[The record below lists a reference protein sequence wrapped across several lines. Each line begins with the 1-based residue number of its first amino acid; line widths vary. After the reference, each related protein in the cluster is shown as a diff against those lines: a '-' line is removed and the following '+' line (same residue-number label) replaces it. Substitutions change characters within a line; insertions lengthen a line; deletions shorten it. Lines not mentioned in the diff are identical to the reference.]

1 MDEERATSLL
11 LLAEQAEGKLKSPD
25 AVAWLDRLER
35 EHEPLLAALSWFLE
49 RGDLEKALRLGAALY
64 SFWHTRG
71 YLQEGREW
79 FQKLL
84 ATPGGSASVRAK
96 VLHRAGMLAFRTGD
110 QAATRA
116 LFEEGLKI
124 AREVGDKR
132 QIVANLLGLGRLVA
146 LRQGN
151 HAAGHR
157 LFDEGLAIA
166 RELGD
171 RPSEGSAIHC
181 LAALARLEGDQE
193 RAVAFYKESLTLHRD
208 LGDERAVAMEQL
220 NLGFMAFHQ
229 GDTHSAT
236 GLFEDSLRSSYERGD
251 KYIMPPNL
259 VGLAAVAA
267 ASGDPS
273 RAARLLGSAGAL
285 LESAGLVFD
294 PDDQL
299 EYDRI
304 AGAIRAKL
312 GGDKMNAMLT
322 EGRAMKVE
330 QAIGY
335 ATQGVRN
342 GEEAGSSRE

>member
-1 MDEERATSLL
+1 MDEERANSLL
-11 LLAEQAEGKLKSPD
+11 LLAEKAEEESRSPD
-25 AVAWLDRLER
+25 EAAWFDRLEA

-84 ATPGGSASVRAK
+84 AAPGGSASIRAK

-110 QAATRA
+110 QAAARA

-124 AREVGDKR
+124 AREIGDRR
-132 QIVANLLGLGRLVA
+132 QIAATLLGLGRLVA
-146 LRQGN
+146 LRQGDYQ
-151 HAAGHR
+151 AGHR
-157 LFDEGLAIA
+157 LFDEGLTIA

-171 RPSEGSAIHC
+171 RRSEGAAIHC
-181 LAALARLEGDQE
+181 LAALARLEGDQA
-193 RAVAFYKESLTLHRD
+193 RAVALYSESLTLRRE
-208 LGDERAVAMEQL
+208 LGDSQGVAVEQL

-229 GDTHSAT
+229 GDAHSAARM
-236 GLFEDSLRSSYERGD
+236 FADSLRSSYERAD
-251 KYIMPPNL
+251 KYVMPPNL
-259 VGLAAVAA
+259 VGLAGVSMK
-267 ASGDPS
+267 SGDPA
-273 RAARLLGSAGAL
+273 RAARLLGAAGAL

-304 AGAIRAKL
+304 AGAVHAKL
-312 GGDKMNAMLT
+312 GDDKMNAMLA

-335 ATQGVRN
+335 AL
-342 GEEAGSSRE
+342 EAVGGT

>member
-11 LLAEQAEGKLKSPD
+11 LLAEQAEGELKSTD
-25 AVAWLDRLER
+25 AVAWLDRLEG

-49 RGDLEKALRLGAALY
+49 HGQFEKALRLSSALY

-84 ATPGGSASVRAK
+84 ATPGGSAPIRAK
-96 VLHRAGMLAFRTGD
+96 VLHRAGMLAFRAGD
-110 QAATRA
+110 QPAARA
-116 LFEEGLKI
+116 LFEKALPI
-124 AREVGDKR
+124 ARGLGDKR
-132 QIVANLLGLGRLVA
+132 QIAATLLGLGRLVA
-146 LRQGN
+146 LRQGDY
-151 HAAGHR
+151 AAGHH
-157 LFDEGLAIA
+157 LFDEGLTIA

-171 RPSEGSAIHC
+171 RRAEGSAIHC

-193 RAVAFYKESLTLHRD
+193 RAVTLYTQSLFLHRE
-208 LGDERAVAMEQL
+208 LGDKQFVATEQL
-220 NLGFMAFHQ
+220 NLGFMTYHK
-229 GDTHSAT
+229 GDTDTAAR
-236 GLFEDSLRSSYERGD
+236 LFAESLRSSRERGD
-251 KYIMPPNL
+251 KYVMPPNL
-259 VGLAAVAA
+259 VGLAGVAMK
-267 ASGDPS
+267 SGDPV
-273 RAARLLGSAGAL
+273 RAAHLLGSASAL

-304 AGAIRAKL
+304 AGAVRAKL

-335 ATQGVRN
+335 AL
-342 GEEAGSSRE
+342 EAVGRM

>member
-11 LLAEQAEGKLKSPD
+11 LLAEQAERELKSSD
-25 AVAWLDRLER
+25 AVAWFDRLEG

-49 RGDLEKALRLGAALY
+49 RGDLEKALRFGAALY
-64 SFWHTRG
+64 FFWHTRG
-71 YLQEGREW
+71 YLQEGRAW

-84 ATPGGSASVRAK
+84 ATPGGSASIRAK

-110 QAATRA
+110 QVAARA

-124 AREVGDKR
+124 ARKVGDRR
-132 QIVANLLGLGRLVA
+132 QIAVTLLGLGRLVA
-146 LRQGN
+146 LRQGDY
-151 HAAGHR
+151 AAGHR
-157 LFDEGLAIA
+157 LFDEGLMIA

-171 RPSEGSAIHC
+171 RRSEGSAIHC

-193 RAVAFYKESLTLHRD
+193 RAVALYTESLTLHRD
-208 LGDERAVAMEQL
+208 LGDRQNVAMEQL

-229 GDTHSAT
+229 GDTHSAV
-236 GLFEDSLRSSYERGD
+236 GLFADSLRSSHERGD
-251 KYIMPPNL
+251 KYVMPPSL
-259 VGLAAVAA
+259 VGLAGVAMK
-267 ASGDPS
+267 SGDPV
-273 RAARLLGSAGAL
+273 RAARLLGSASAL

-304 AGAIRAKL
+304 ADAVRAKL

-335 ATQGVRN
+335 AL
-342 GEEAGSSRE
+342 EAVGRM

>member
-11 LLAEQAEGKLKSPD
+11 LLAEQAERELKSSD
-25 AVAWLDRLER
+25 AVAWLDRLEG
-35 EHEPLLAALSWFLE
+35 EHEPLLAALAWFLE

-79 FQKLL
+79 LQKLL
-84 ATPGGSASVRAK
+84 ATPGGSVSIRAK

-110 QAATRA
+110 QPAARA
-116 LFEEGLKI
+116 LFENALAS
-124 AREVGDKR
+124 ARTLGDKR
-132 QIVANLLGLGRLVA
+132 QIAAALLGLGRLIA
-146 LRQGN
+146 LRQGDY
-151 HAAGHR
+151 AAGHR
-157 LFDEGLAIA
+157 LFDEGLTIA

-171 RPSEGSAIHC
+171 RRSEGSAIHC

-193 RAVAFYKESLTLHRD
+193 RAVTLYTESLSLHRE
-208 LGDERAVAMEQL
+208 LGDEQYVATEQL
-220 NLGFMAFHQ
+220 NLGFMTFHR
-229 GDTHSAT
+229 GDTHSAAK
-236 GLFEDSLRSSYERGD
+236 LFADSLRSSHERGD
-251 KYIMPPNL
+251 KYTIPPNL
-259 VGLAAVAA
+259 VGLAGVAMK
-267 ASGDPS
+267 SGDPV
-273 RAARLLGSAGAL
+273 RAARLLGSASAL

-304 AGAIRAKL
+304 ADAVRAKL

-335 ATQGVRN
+335 AL
-342 GEEAGSSRE
+342 EAVGRM